1 MHYLKARKF
10 SFDLPTTLRGFRI
23 KIKQLELM
31 LSDLRSTK
39 PELLYGFRLELMF
52 HDTQMNLTQ
61 CYEKV
66 MSYPLNEQ
74 GIPEGIEIKK
84 RISAEQY
91 ITNFKESLDKHKSS
105 IISKGDRN
113 ASHPSNTQY
122 RDLVMML
129 NTAGYSSAKLQKYY
143 IDKDERFRDRR
154 GE

>member
-1 MHYLKARKF
+1 
-10 SFDLPTTLRGFRI
+10 
-23 KIKQLELM
+23 M

-39 PELLYGFRLELMF
+39 PELLYGFCLEPMF

-91 ITNFKESLDKHKSS
+91 ITNFKESLDKHKGS
-105 IISKGDRN
+105 IIS
-113 ASHPSNTQY
+113 
-122 RDLVMML
+122 
-129 NTAGYSSAKLQKYY
+129 
-143 IDKDERFRDRR
+143 
-154 GE
+154 